1 MAHYSIKDLELLS
14 GVKAHTLRIWE
25 QRYDFLKPHRTDTN
39 IRYYTDEELKNVL
52 NISLLNR
59 HGLKIS
65 RIAHLSPEDISR
77 KVMEISLQK
86 QEPDVMLDALIR
98 SMIEFDEG
106 RFEKV
111 LSQGIMK
118 HGFERTFSE
127 IIFPFM
133 VRTGVLWS
141 TGSIKPAQEHFVSNL
156 VRRKLCVAVDNLYVE
171 PNANSKR
178 FVLFLPE
185 GETHELLL
193 LYTEYMLRKN
203 NHEVAYIGTSLP
215 YEDIDFVN
223 QAFRPDYLV
232 SYFTVPTKD
241 LPLQEYINKL
251 SASYP
256 EKTIL
261 IGGGLVESQQP
272 VLPHNVKHV
281 RSLND
286 LLMAIGR

>member
-1 MAHYSIKDLELLS
+1 MAHYSIKDLEMLS

-39 IRYYTDEELKNVL
+39 IRYYTDEELKKIL

-65 RIAHLSPEDISR
+65 RIAHLSPQDISQ
-77 KVMEISLQK
+77 KVMEITLQK
-86 QEPDVMLDALIR
+86 QEPDIMLDALIH

-127 IIFPFM
+127 VIFPFM
-133 VRTGVLWS
+133 VRTGVLWA

-156 VRRKLCVAVDNLYVE
+156 IRRKLSVAIDNIYVE
-171 PNANSKR
+171 KGVNSRR

-185 GETHELLL
+185 GEVHELML
-193 LYTEYMLRKN
+193 LYIEYVLRKN
-203 NHEVAYIGTSLP
+203 NHQVAYIGNSLP

-223 QAFRPDYLV
+223 KAFNPDFLV
-232 SYFTVPTKD
+232 TYFTIPTTD
-241 LPLQEYINKL
+241 LPLQQYIDKL
-251 SASYP
+251 SAAYP
-256 EKTIL
+256 SKTII
-261 IGGGLVESQQP
+261 IGGGLIDAQQP
-272 VLPHNVKHV
+272 ALPYNVKHV
-281 RSLND
+281 RSIND
-286 LLMAIGR
+286 LLMAISI